1 MPTIPYPNVPIYPG
15 VPQLVRSLNIPPA
28 IQVSLG
34 IVQSLLASA
43 VNNPTQWGIFDANG
57 NQLGLLPNGNSLFQS
72 IVGIVNGGGPI
83 LSNSS
88 TEFMRKTRIS
98 EFPVEMASFASYN
111 KVQLPA
117 NPTVTLA
124 LSGSETDRTS
134 FLNLINAACVGT
146 DLYSVVTPEV
156 TYYNYSVE
164 GYNYVRRAERG
175 ASMLIVEISLKEIRQ
190 VRAAFSTVQTPIS
203 TPQNTA
209 ATPQSNSGLVQP
221 AAPPQSVLKWLG
233 RLFPSLSG
241 AN

>member
-1 MPTIPYPNVPIYPG
+1 MPNIPFPNVPPYPG

-72 IVGIVNGGGPI
+72 IASLVTGGGPI
-83 LSNSS
+83 LSNNS
-88 TEFMRKTRIS
+88 TEFMRETRIS
-98 EFPVEMASFASYN
+98 DFPVEMASFASYN

-124 LSGSETDRTS
+124 LSGSESDRTA
-134 FLNLINAACVGT
+134 FLNSINAACVGT

-164 GYNYVRRAERG
+164 RYNYVRRAERG
-175 ASMLIVEISLKEIRQ
+175 ASMLVVEISLKEIRQ
-190 VRAAFSTVQTPIS
+190 VSAAYSTVQTPIS
-203 TPQNTA
+203 TPQNPA

-221 AAPPQSVLKWLG
+221 AAPPQSVLKSLVS
-233 RLFPSLSG
+233 LFPSLSG